1 MQPLELA
8 FLSPSASQHSDL
20 VSCSGRKGVHSI
32 DSWQSLSSPYGSYSS
47 ACYMHSCRGNTT
59 HSCFPLLAST
69 RSLEAGCGLLLA
81 FSVPSWTLV
90 VCMKRSYCP
99 DGTTV
104 QLHYGSPRLSSLK
117 RALNH
122 HFVVF

>member
-1 MQPLELA
+1 MGVTALLA
-8 FLSPSASQHSDL
+8 ICIAALAIQLTPA
-20 VSCSGRKGVHSI
+20 
-32 DSWQSLSSPYGSYSS
+32 
-47 ACYMHSCRGNTT
+47 
-59 HSCFPLLAST
+59 FPLLAST

-90 VCMKRSYCP
+90 VCMKRSYCL

-104 QLHYGSPRLSSLK
+104 QLYYGSPRLPSLK
-117 RALNH
+117 KALNH